1 MRQSK
6 VISLLGHEVP
16 SFNVVAAVRKSC
28 NWSACAYLCIRALI
42 THHMVRIGRR
52 VVRFCVCVQDLRERF
67 QGVSLAA
74 AEAAYFSGPEAQG
87 GVLAHLAAKL
97 AAKLKVRVAVG
108 SGVGSINTLELRRN
122 PNPSALERCTLT
134 LRQRGDAVC
143 RVYAALLTCHSIG
156 MDCLL
161 AGGGTGRQSA
171 AGGQITI
178 GRAALDGTAY

>member
-1 MRQSK
+1 
-6 VISLLGHEVP
+6 
-16 SFNVVAAVRKSC
+16 
-28 NWSACAYLCIRALI
+28 
-42 THHMVRIGRR
+42 MVRIGRR